1 MERSSN
7 QTIQATDTS
16 LGILEWIRRS
26 DGGKLSELES
36 EFDLARSTIHTHL
49 QTLVKHN
56 YVVKEGNTYHLGLKL
71 FNLGES
77 AKRDE
82 RYRVVERKV
91 RQLADRTGE
100 EVDFSVPDDGRTIVL
115 FDEIGSGANQGFQ
128 TGDYFYMNTN
138 AAGKAILAEY
148 PQSRVEEIIE
158 RWGLPAETEATIT
171 TRERLFEELEATRER
186 GYAINNQENFEGI
199 RAIGA
204 TVKNPDGR
212 VFGAPAIS
220 GPAYRLQE
228 SDLEDLAELL
238 LENVE
243 EMEAEFESSRF
254 TPR

>member
-1 MERSSN
+1 M
-7 QTIQATDTS
+7 
-16 LGILEWIRRS
+16 
-26 DGGKLSELES
+26 LSELEA

-49 QTLVKHN
+49 QTLMDHN
-56 YVVKEGNTYHLGLKL
+56 YVVKEDNTYQLGLKL

-77 AKRDE
+77 AKQDE
-82 RYRVVERKV
+82 RYRVVERNV

-115 FDEIGSGANQGFQ
+115 FDEIGSGSNQGFQ

-148 PQSRVEEIIE
+148 PRNRVEEIID
-158 RWGLPAETEATIT
+158 RWGLPAETDATIT
-171 TRERLFEELEATRER
+171 SRERLYEELEATGER

-204 TVKNPDGR
+204 TVKNPDGS

-238 LENVE
+238 LESVE
-243 EMEAEFESSRF
+243 GMESEFESPRF
-254 TPR
+254 TP